1 MARLDH
7 LDRSI
12 EGHLNGAEAGNP
24 EWYQPGAAEVED
36 LLGEALVAQDWD
48 FLEAVP
54 GRLWPV
60 SKWWSDA
67 EAQFDHEREAG
78 VWMGRNNVVVSA
90 LVAAGR
96 LKP

>member
-1 MARLDH
+1 VTRLDR

-12 EGHLNGAEAGNP
+12 KGHLLGAEAGKP
-24 EWYQPGAAEVED
+24 EWYQPGAAEVEN

-54 GRLWPV
+54 GRLRPV
-60 SKWWSDA
+60 IKWWWDA

-90 LVAAGR
+90 LVAAGL